1 VKRAALLLGAAAAL
15 ALAVAFALLATDV
28 SRWPGAL
35 KAGDARYRTN
45 PDEAGL
51 WRPDELAPRRLA
63 RDLLGLDDDLAYR
76 RAVQGLRVARLEGPS
91 VTDPNL
97 SLLRSDA
104 QARLLEIMESEGDS
118 ARRSQAANLMGVVA
132 LVSLVAEERDRAILF
147 STAVR
152 SFRRAIALDPGNN
165 DAKYNLELSLQRG
178 RQLQLSEAAGGKD
191 PAPGGQGQRGAG
203 TGDPGSGY

>member
-1 VKRAALLLGAAAAL
+1 MRRAGLLLGAAASLAIAVAL
-15 ALAVAFALLATDV
+15 AFLATDV

-35 KAGDARYRTN
+35 KAGDARYRTD

-104 QARLLEIMESEGDS
+104 QARLLEIMESEGDP
-118 ARRSQAANLMGVVA
+118 ARRSQAANMLGVVA
-132 LVSLVAEERDRAILF
+132 LVSLVAEERDREILF

-152 SFRRAIALDPGNN
+152 SFRRAIALDPANQ

>member
-15 ALAVAFALLATDV
+15 ALAVAFALVATDV

-104 QARLLEIMESEGDS
+104 QARLLEIMESEGDP

>member
-1 VKRAALLLGAAAAL
+1 MRRAALLLGAAASL
-15 ALAVAFALLATDV
+15 ALAVALAFLATDV
-28 SRWPGAL
+28 SRWPGAF
-35 KAGDARYRTN
+35 KAGDARYRTD

-97 SLLRSDA
+97 SLLRGDA
-104 QARLLEIMESEGDS
+104 QARLLEIMESEGDPG
-118 ARRSQAANLMGVVA
+118 RRSQAANLMGVVA

-147 STAVR
+147 STAIR
-152 SFRRAIALDPGNN
+152 SFRRAIALDPGNE

-191 PAPGGQGQRGAG
+191 PAPGGEGQRGAG

>member
-1 VKRAALLLGAAAAL
+1 MKRAALLLGAAASL
-15 ALAVAFALLATDV
+15 ALAVALAFLATDV

-35 KAGDARYRTN
+35 EAGDARYRTD
-45 PDEAGL
+45 PDEPGL
-51 WRPDELAPRRLA
+51 WRPTELAPRRLA
-63 RDLLGLDDDLAYR
+63 RDLLGVDDDLAYR
-76 RAVQGLRVARLEGPS
+76 RAVQGLRVARLEGPT

-118 ARRSQAANLMGVVA
+118 RRRSQAANLMGVVA
-132 LVSLVAEERDRAILF
+132 LVSLVAEERDRAVLF
-147 STAVR
+147 ATAIR
-152 SFRRAIALDPGNN
+152 SFRRAIALDPANE

-178 RQLQLSEAAGGKD
+178 RELQLSEAAGGRD
-191 PAPGGQGQRGAG
+191 PAPGGRGQRGAG

>member
-1 VKRAALLLGAAAAL
+1 VRRAALLLGAAASL
-15 ALAVAFALLATDV
+15 ALAVALAFLATDV
-28 SRWPGAL
+28 SRWPGAF
-35 KAGDARYRTN
+35 KAGDARYRTD

-97 SLLRSDA
+97 SLLRGDA
-104 QARLLEIMESEGDS
+104 QARLLEIMESEGDPG
-118 ARRSQAANLMGVVA
+118 RRSQAANLMGVVA

-147 STAVR
+147 STAIR
-152 SFRRAIALDPGNN
+152 SFRRAIALDPGNE

-191 PAPGGQGQRGAG
+191 PAPGGEGQRGAG

>member
-1 VKRAALLLGAAAAL
+1 VRRAALLLGAAASLAIAL
-15 ALAVAFALLATDV
+15 ALAFLATDV

-35 KAGDARYRTN
+35 KSGDARYRTN

-63 RDLLGLDDDLAYR
+63 RDLLGIDDDLAYR
-76 RAVQGLRVARLEGPS
+76 RAVQGLRLARLEGPS

-104 QARLLEIMESEGDS
+104 QARLLEIMESEGDP
-118 ARRSQAANLMGVVA
+118 ARRSRAANLMGVLA

-152 SFRRAIALDPGNN
+152 SFRRAIALDPGNE

-191 PAPGGQGQRGAG
+191 PAPGGEGQRGAG

>member
-15 ALAVAFALLATDV
+15 ALAVAFALVATDV

-104 QARLLEIMESEGDS
+104 QARLLEIMESEGDP

-178 RQLQLSEAAGGKD
+178 RQLQLSEAAGGRD